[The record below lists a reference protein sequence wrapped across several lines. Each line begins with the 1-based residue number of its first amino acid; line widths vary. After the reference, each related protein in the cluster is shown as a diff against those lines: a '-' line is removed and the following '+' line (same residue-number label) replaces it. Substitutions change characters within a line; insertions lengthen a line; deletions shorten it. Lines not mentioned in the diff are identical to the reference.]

1 MKYRRIDLSQKN
13 PKIRVGIRKNLGRRV
28 AETFFQNRDM
38 GGYILSLYFGLNDS
52 IMLSKN
58 HVYGK
63 KDLPKLAKKALIK
76 YVIIK
81 CSNYLSFAPE

>member
-1 MKYRRIDLSQKN
+1 
-13 PKIRVGIRKNLGRRV
+13 
-28 AETFFQNRDM
+28 M
-38 GGYILSLYFGLNDS
+38 GGYILSLYYGLNDS